1 MTAWNSV
8 HLEVLYSI
16 FGWVAFVSWSIS
28 FYPQVILNFRR
39 KSVVGLNFDFL
50 VLNLTKHF
58 TYLIYNASIMNV
70 NGWEGRL
77 FVGVNAAISVRVA
90 NELGSGHPR
99 AVKYSVIVMVTQSLL
114 IGILFMF
121 LIMTTRNHF
130 AVIFTD
136 STDLQKAVAKLA
148 YLLAI
153 TMVLNSVQAVISG
166 D

>member
-1 MTAWNSV
+1 MAAWNSV
-8 HLEVLYSI
+8 HLKVLYSI

-77 FVGVNAAISVRVA
+77 FVGVNAAIRMA

-114 IGILFMF
+114 IGILFMS